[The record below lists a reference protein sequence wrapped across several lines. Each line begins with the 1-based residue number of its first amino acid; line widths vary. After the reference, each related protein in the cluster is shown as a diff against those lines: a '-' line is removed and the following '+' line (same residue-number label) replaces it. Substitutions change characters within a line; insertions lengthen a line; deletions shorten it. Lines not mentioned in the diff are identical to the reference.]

1 MHKDKLKNL
10 VLEDRGLCAPF
21 MFITAAHAV
30 FCFTLLLLSPTVSI
44 ALEGEAGNT
53 LKTEIGWIDLGA
65 EEDRLRQN
73 HFGDRW
79 ENGLNIQNV
88 LTSRTEMNAHV
99 SFLLEPVSTYSRE
112 GEDVIIRRGYIR
124 IVDGN
129 TVLKVG
135 RESLWWG
142 PGRHG
147 ALLLSNN
154 AFPFDLVQLGSEK
167 PFHLPGP
174 FSLLGTFEITS
185 FLTELGASRNIPR
198 PRLFGLRIGY
208 HPFSWLSIG
217 LSRITMHSGEGRAGI
232 SLRNF
237 LKIYSND
244 ANKGGQLEVNELAGV
259 DFRIQIP
266 LAGGSAENRLE
277 FYGEYGG
284 EDEAGFRPS
293 KPAILTGL
301 EWTVNGRSL
310 LIEYADNNI
319 KSDGPTWYRHSVYTS
334 GYTYRR
340 EIIGHHMGP
349 DADDFFARLTTPL
362 SKQWKAGVDFDQ
374 ERHGLSTASRE
385 ELRRIGG
392 DIVYLFKTNWTYS
405 FRYQYEQIKN
415 LDPSPNPIQKTPST
429 QTGRNHYGI
438 VSLVV
443 TF

>member
-1 MHKDKLKNL
+1 MYGNKLFTTPGAL
-10 VLEDRGLCAPF
+10 
-21 MFITAAHAV
+21 
-30 FCFTLLLLSPTVSI
+30 FCLTFLLLAPINSI
-44 ALEGEAGNT
+44 AKEGGDSNT
-53 LKTEIGWIDLGA
+53 LRTEIGWIDLGA
-65 EEDRLRQN
+65 EKNRLREN

-79 ENGLNIQNV
+79 KKRLNIQNA
-88 LTSRTEMNAHV
+88 LTSRTTMNPHV
-99 SFLLEPVSTYSRE
+99 SFLLEPVSTHSRE
-112 GEDVIIRRGYIR
+112 ADDLVIRRGYVR

-129 TVLKVG
+129 LALKAG

-154 AFPFDLVQLGSEK
+154 AFPFDLLQLESEK

-174 FSLLGTFEITS
+174 LSRLGTFEVTS
-185 FLTELGASRNIPR
+185 FLTELEANRDVSR

-217 LSRITMHSGEGRAGI
+217 LSRITMHSGEGRPGFGLEDLVKVYF
-232 SLRNF
+232 SDGNR
-237 LKIYSND
+237 
-244 ANKGGQLEVNELAGV
+244 GGKLEVNELAGV

-266 LAGGSAENRLE
+266 LGSGSTDSRLE

-301 EWTVNGRSL
+301 EWTDKGRSL

-319 KSDGPTWYRHSVYTS
+319 KSDGPVWYRHSVYTS

-349 DADDFFARLTTPL
+349 DADDFFARVTTPL
-362 SKQWKAGVDFDQ
+362 SKKLKIGIDFDQ
-374 ERHGLSTASRE
+374 ERHGLSTPTPEKLERY
-385 ELRRIGG
+385 GG
-392 DIVYLFKTNWTYS
+392 DLVYLFSAKLSYS
-405 FRYQYEQIKN
+405 FRYQYDRIKN
-415 LDPSPNPIQKTPST
+415 LNRSPNPIKQTPSL
-429 QTGRNHYGI
+429 QTGRNHYSV
-438 VSLVV
+438 VSLTVN
-443 TF
+443 F